1 MQFWASQTE
10 ARVVVSDRLTG
21 VLHCRWYTFVN
32 LVKIIGESVEGVP
45 GGSGSDPD
53 RVDYIVELPAEI
65 YEILAS
71 LNGGLSDSGT
81 RSSNASTYGDSLQV
95 YALE

>member
-21 VLHCRWYTFVN
+21 VLHCRWYAFVN
-32 LVKIIGESVEGVP
+32 LVKIIGESVESV
-45 GGSGSDPD
+45 PD

-65 YEILAS
+65 YEVLAG
-71 LNGGLSDSGT
+71 LNSSLSDSGT
-81 RSSNASTYGDSLQV
+81 RSSNASTYGDGFQV